1 MKLTLLAATM
11 LLGATAAQAA
21 TFYTVPG
28 APDPGPAAGESILVD
43 FEGMAPG
50 VALTG
55 SYSILPG
62 SVGGAAQPA
71 GNGDNFFAVPDVN
84 LPTPGVATI
93 DFSGYLSTNRD
104 FRSLSFYWGSVD
116 QYNTLEVLRADE
128 SVLFTLVGNQIS
140 DPANGNQSISETNQR
155 VFLRFADGEVATKLR
170 FTSTER
176 AFEIDDIAGSAV
188 PEPQT
193 WALLLA
199 GFGMVGHAVRRRRQL
214 ASVAA

>member
-1 MKLTLLAATM
+1 MKIALLAATM
-11 LLGATAAQAA
+11 LLGATAAQAV

-28 APDPGPAAGESILVD
+28 APDPGAAAGESVLVD
-43 FEGMAPG
+43 FEGTDPATFSG
-50 VALTG
+50 SYTILTG
-55 SYSILPG
+55 N
-62 SVGGAAQPA
+62 VGGAAAPA
-71 GNGDNFFAVPDVN
+71 GDATNYFAVPDVN

-93 DFSGYLSTNRD
+93 DFSGYLSSNRD

-116 QYNTLEVLRADE
+116 QYNTLEVLRGDG

-140 DPANGNQSISETNQR
+140 NPANGNQSIAETNQR
-155 VFLRFADGEVATKLR
+155 VFLRFANGEDASALR